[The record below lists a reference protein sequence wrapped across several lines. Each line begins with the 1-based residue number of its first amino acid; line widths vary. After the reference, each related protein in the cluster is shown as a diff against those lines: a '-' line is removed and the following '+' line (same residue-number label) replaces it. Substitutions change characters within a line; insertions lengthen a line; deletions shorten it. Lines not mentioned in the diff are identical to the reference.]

1 MDNIPTSLDTLATTV
16 KANKQKINDIES
28 EGLHV
33 NAQVIKD
40 TQLLEQATTLSMKK
54 QN

>member
-1 MDNIPTSLDTLATTV
+1 MDNIPTTLALAKTV

-28 EGLHV
+28 EGL
-33 NAQVIKD
+33 NAQVIRD